1 MTQSHLPQRTQSHIE
16 SGRRKVN
23 PHGKLRTYDDD
34 NEETMMTNG
43 SEEDGE
49 SESESEDNEK
59 QERWRGDDGD
69 EEGAIRASVVG
80 PGMTSHNVTCI
91 T

>member
-1 MTQSHLPQRTQSHIE
+1 
-16 SGRRKVN
+16 
-23 PHGKLRTYDDD
+23 
-34 NEETMMTNG
+34 MMMNG
-43 SEEDGE
+43 SEEDA
-49 SESESEDNEK
+49 ESESEDNEK

-69 EEGAIRASVVG
+69 EEGAMASVVG